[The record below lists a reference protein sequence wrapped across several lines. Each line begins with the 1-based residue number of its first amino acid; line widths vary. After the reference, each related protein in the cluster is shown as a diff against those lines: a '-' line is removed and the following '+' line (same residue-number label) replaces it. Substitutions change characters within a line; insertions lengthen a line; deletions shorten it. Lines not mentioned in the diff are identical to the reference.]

1 MNRRLLLDTKLL
13 LTACF
18 ILAAALQ
25 ASAAVPAGYY
35 SSINGKSGEAL
46 KDAIQKIIRNHTKLS
61 YNSMWSHFPSTD
73 VIPGTSRVWD
83 MYSDNA
89 YYFNNSGRAVS
100 GMNIEHSFP
109 KSWWGGSQVE
119 AYTDLNHLY
128 PSDGKA
134 NTAKN
139 NFPLG
144 EVSTANFD
152 NGVSKVGYPVAGQ
165 GGGCKYVYEPA
176 DEYKGDFARTYFY
189 MATCYQD
196 YTFKY
201 TYMVNNS
208 SYLTLNTW
216 AYEMLLKWSREDP
229 VSDKE
234 IKRNEAVFKA
244 QNNRNPF
251 IDNPDLAEYI
261 WGNKKGK
268 VYNPGSTPDPNPDP
282 NPEPDDDPILI
293 TPTQDTELNFG
304 EVAIGKSLDYTLY
317 IKGKNL
323 TNDLSVQVY
332 RYDYTM
338 FKSSVTSIPR
348 EIATTDD
355 GYKLTL
361 TYAPTEIGSH
371 KAKLLIL
378 DGGLVG
384 SVGVNLTATCR
395 PVPTLSPVNALPPVN
410 ITDSSYVATWQ
421 PATDTIDYYIVNRII
436 YDADHNVLSNEQ
448 FETDE
453 TSYEFNDMKPGQT
466 HTYTVQTSRLG
477 YTSAP
482 SNVIT
487 VEYAGVSGVQAS
499 KPFAIAP
506 ADGGVRIVCSEPL
519 SNVRVYRP
527 NGQLV
532 KSVPTVSNDQV
543 LSLPDGVYILI
554 TSSST
559 HPAKIVVK

>member
-1 MNRRLLLDTKLL
+1 MNKRFFLDSKLL
-13 LTACF
+13 LIASCF
-18 ILAAALQ
+18 FIVALC
-25 ASAAVPAGYY
+25 ASASVPAGYY
-35 SSINGKSGEAL
+35 SFINGKSGEAL
-46 KDAIQKIIRNHTKLS
+46 KDAIHKIIRNHTVLS
-61 YNSMWSHFPSTD
+61 YNSMWSYFPSTD
-73 VIPGTSRVWD
+73 AIPGTNRVWD
-83 MYSDNA
+83 MYSNNT
-89 YYFNNSGRAVS
+89 YYYAGNGRAVG

-109 KSWWGGSQVE
+109 KSWWGGSKVE

-139 NFPLG
+139 NYPLG
-144 EVSTANFD
+144 VVSTADFD
-152 NGVSKVGYPVAGQ
+152 NGVSKIGYPVAGQ
-165 GGGCKYVYEPA
+165 GGGCKYVFEPA

-216 AYEMLLKWSREDP
+216 AYELLLKWSREDP

-234 IKRNEAVFKA
+234 IKRNEAVFKT

-251 IDNPDLAEYI
+251 IDNPELAEYI

-282 NPEPDDDPILI
+282 TPDDDPILI
-293 TPTQDTELNFG
+293 TPTQDTELDFG

-317 IKGKNL
+317 VKGKYL

-332 RYDYTM
+332 RYDYSM

-361 TYAPTEIGSH
+361 TYTPTAIGSH

-384 SVGVNLTATCR
+384 SVGVNLKATCR
-395 PVPTLSPVNALPPVN
+395 PVPSLSAVKALPAVN
-410 ITDSSYVATWQ
+410 ITGSSYVATWQ
-421 PATDTIDYYIVNRII
+421 PSTDTIDYYIVNRIV
-436 YDADHNVLSNEQ
+436 YDAKHAIVSNEQ

-453 TSYEFNDMKPGQT
+453 TSYEFSDMKPGQT
-466 HTYTVQTSRLG
+466 HTYTVQACRLG
-477 YTSAP
+477 YTSVA

-487 VEYAGVSGVQAS
+487 VEYSGVSGVQAS

-506 ADGGVRIVCSEPL
+506 ATGGVRIVCSEPL
-519 SNVRVYRP
+519 SNVRIYRP

-532 KSVPTVSNDQV
+532 KSLPSAANDQV
-543 LSLPDGVYILI
+543 IELADGVYVL
-554 TSSST
+554 TSSSST
-559 HPAKIVVK
+559 QPAKIIVK